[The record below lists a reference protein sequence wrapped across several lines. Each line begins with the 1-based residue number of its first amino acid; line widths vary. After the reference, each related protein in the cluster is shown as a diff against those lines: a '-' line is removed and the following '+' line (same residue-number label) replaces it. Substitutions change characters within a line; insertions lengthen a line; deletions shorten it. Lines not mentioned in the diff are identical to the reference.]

1 MRYVIESYKKEVSSL
16 AYRIYISDC
25 LKCIGRLDGKRYYDI
40 YNEILRS
47 EKISN
52 INPEEESENIINNI
66 KNRLRKMG

>member
-1 MRYVIESYKKEVSSL
+1 MRYVIESYKKEIAL
-16 AYRIYISDC
+16 LTYRIYISDS

-52 INPEEESENIINNI
+52 INPEKESENIINNI
-66 KNRLRKMG
+66 KNKLRKMG

>member
-1 MRYVIESYKKEVSSL
+1 MRYVIESYKKEIAL
-16 AYRIYISDC
+16 LTYRIYISDS
-25 LKCIGRLDGKRYYDI
+25 LKCLGRLDGKRYYDI

-66 KNRLRKMG
+66 KNKLRKMG

>member
-1 MRYVIESYKKEVSSL
+1 MRYVIESYKKEIAL
-16 AYRIYISDC
+16 LTYRIYISDS
-25 LKCIGRLDGKRYYDI
+25 LKCLGRLDGKRYYDI

-52 INPEEESENIINNI
+52 INPEKESENIINNI